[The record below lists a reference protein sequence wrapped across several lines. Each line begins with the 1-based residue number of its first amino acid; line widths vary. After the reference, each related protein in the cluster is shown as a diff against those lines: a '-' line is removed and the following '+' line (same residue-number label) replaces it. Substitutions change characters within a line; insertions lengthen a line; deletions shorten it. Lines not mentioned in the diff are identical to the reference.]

1 MAVKKGISAK
11 KEKKFAEAMSY
22 AMSRDNVGN
31 IRAGKKRNAST
42 SKKKK

>member
-1 MAVKKGISAK
+1 MAGKKISAK
-11 KEKKFAEAMSY
+11 KEKQFAEAMMY

-31 IRAGKKRNAST
+31 IRAGKKSKPA